1 MHVRTERESGR
12 RLADTARTLLSQEP
26 YLAYANF
33 QAMARRDGAV
43 TKLHL
48 ERWKE
53 AADGLGVLVARDE
66 EDTPLAMLRM
76 AHRAFES
83 EHFGLRIAQMEAP
96 AGVADEGVRLP
107 ALRAL
112 YDAACVQLREAG
124 YEHLTA
130 LASAQDRI
138 ACWTLQE
145 SGAFH
150 VGTRISWMQPLTGQP
165 SDHDLPAP
173 LRIEL
178 YEKADIAKLSP
189 AYWQRLLTW
198 TRDGFDR
205 GPFVFD
211 LNVPRDRST
220 GLYGVWTEK
229 ALSGEWA
236 DVLLVVRDGDE
247 VVSFH
252 SMLLLPD
259 MSEAAGVGIVG
270 RGIGATLPGYR
281 GLFTALQKECA
292 AVRPLGAGFLENETQ
307 TATIQSIQVFG
318 KLGHQ
323 CLRSTASF
331 HMRLS
336 GGRESGAGGRQS
348 A

>member
-1 MHVRTERESGR
+1 ML
-12 RLADTARTLLSQEP
+12 RLADRE
-26 YLAYANF
+26 
-33 QAMARRDGAV
+33 
-43 TKLHL
+43 
-48 ERWKE
+48 
-53 AADGLGVLVARDE
+53 
-66 EDTPLAMLRM
+66 
-76 AHRAFES
+76 FES
-83 EHFGLRIAQMEAP
+83 RHFGLRIAQIEAP
-96 AGVADEGVRLP
+96 AGIADESLRLA
-107 ALRAL
+107 ALRGL
-112 YDAACVQLREAG
+112 YGAARGRLREAG

-130 LASAQDRI
+130 LASTQDRI
-138 ACWTLQE
+138 ACWALQE
-145 SGAFH
+145 TGAFH
-150 VGTRISWMQPLTGQP
+150 VGTRISWMQALSGQRIP
-165 SDHDLPAP
+165 HDLPAP

-178 YEKADIAKLSP
+178 YEKADIPKL
-189 AYWQRLLTW
+189 ARAHWQRLLDW
-198 TRDGFDR
+198 TNEGFDR

-211 LNVPRDRST
+211 LNVPRERST
-220 GLYGVWTEK
+220 GVYRVWTEK
-229 ALSGEWA
+229 ALTGEWA

-331 HMRLS
+331 HMRLGGS
-336 GGRESGAGGRQS
+336 GGRGSAAGDR
-348 A
+348 

>member
-1 MHVRTERESGR
+1 
-12 RLADTARTLLSQEP
+12 
-26 YLAYANF
+26 
-33 QAMARRDGAV
+33 MARREGAV
-43 TKLHL
+43 TTLHL

-53 AADGLGVLVARDE
+53 AAGDLGVLVARG
-66 EDTPLAMLRM
+66 EDDAPLAMLRL
-76 AHRAFES
+76 AHREFES
-83 EHFGLRIAQMEAP
+83 QHFGRSIVQIEAP
-96 AGVADEGVRLP
+96 AGVADEMVRLP

-112 YDAACVQLREAG
+112 YGAACSKLRETG
-124 YEHLTA
+124 HEHLTA
-130 LASAQDRI
+130 LASTQDRV

-145 SGAFH
+145 AGAFH
-150 VGTRISWMQPLTGQP
+150 VGTRISWMQPLTGQRIP
-165 SDHDLPAP
+165 HDLPAP
-173 LRIEL
+173 LRIEVF
-178 YEKADIAKLSP
+178 EKADIPNLPRAH
-189 AYWQRLLTW
+189 WQRLLDW
-198 TRDGFDR
+198 TTQGFDR

-211 LNVPRDRST
+211 LNVPRERSM
-220 GLYGVWTEK
+220 GLYRVWTEK

-331 HMRLS
+331 HMRLD
-336 GGRESGAGGRQS
+336 GGAR
-348 A
+348 

>member
-1 MHVRTERESGR
+1 MSVRISQERGTQ
-12 RLADTARTLLSQEP
+12 LATPALTLLSAEP

-33 QAMARRDGAV
+33 RPMASREGAV
-43 TKLHL
+43 VALHL
-48 ERWKE
+48 ERWKQ
-53 AADGLGVLVARDE
+53 AANGLGVLVARS
-66 EDTPLAMLRM
+66 EDGAPLAMLRL
-76 AHRAFES
+76 AHREFES
-83 EHFGLRIAQMEAP
+83 QHFGLPIAQIEAP
-96 AGVADEGVRLP
+96 AGVADETVRLP

-112 YDAACVQLREAG
+112 YRAACDNLRQAG
-124 YEHLTA
+124 YQHFTA
-130 LASAQDRI
+130 LASAQDRV

-145 SGAFH
+145 TGAFH
-150 VGTRISWMQPLTGQP
+150 VGTRISWMQPLTGQRIP
-165 SDHDLPAP
+165 HDLPAP

-178 YEKADIAKLSP
+178 YEKADIPKLSP
-189 AYWQRLLTW
+189 AHWQRLLDW
-198 TRDGFDR
+198 TKEGFDR

-236 DVLLVVRDGDE
+236 DVLLVVRDGDA

-259 MSEAAGVGIVG
+259 MSEAAGAGIVG

-331 HMRLS
+331 HMRLD
-336 GGRESGAGGRQS
+336 GPGRA
-348 A
+348 

>member
-1 MHVRTERESGR
+1 VQVRIDQERGAQ
-12 RLADTARTLLSQEP
+12 LADTAWTLLSSEP

-33 QAMARRDGAV
+33 PPMAQRESAV
-43 TKLHL
+43 TSLHL
-48 ERWKE
+48 ARWQE
-53 AADGLGVLVARDE
+53 AAEGLGVLVARSE
-66 EDTPLAMLRM
+66 EGKPLAMLRL
-76 AHRAFES
+76 AHREFES
-83 EHFGLRIAQMEAP
+83 QHFGSSIAQIEAP
-96 AGVADEGVRLP
+96 AAIGDETMRQQ

-112 YDAACVQLREAG
+112 YDAACDKLREAG
-124 YEHLTA
+124 YQHLTA
-130 LASAQDRI
+130 LASTQDRI
-138 ACWTLQE
+138 ACWAVQE
-145 SGAFH
+145 TGAFH
-150 VGTRISWMQPLTGQP
+150 VGTRISWMQPLTGRR
-165 SDHDLPAP
+165 SAHELPVP

-178 YEKADIAKLSP
+178 YEKADIPKLSRHH
-189 AYWQRLLTW
+189 WQRLLEW

-211 LNVPRDRST
+211 LNLPRERST

-229 ALSGEWA
+229 ALTGEWA

-247 VVSFH
+247 AVSFH

-292 AVRPLGAGFLENETQ
+292 AVRPLGTSFLENETQ

-331 HMRLS
+331 HMRLDS
-336 GGRESGAGGRQS
+336 SPRRG
-348 A
+348 